1 MWLIDTPLWK
11 QLLILWGVALAV
23 TAALLWLELHRP
35 YNFFVLLPYPTWRIW
50 VWWPVIAELCRAR
63 PMLAIAVA
71 IPIVATL
78 ASLALCG
85 VRLAPWLGADRT
97 G

>member
-1 MWLIDTPLWK
+1 MWLSDTPLWQ
-11 QLLILWGVALAV
+11 QLLILWGVAFAV
-23 TAALLWLELHRP
+23 IAALLWLDLRRP
-35 YNFFVLLPYPTWRIW
+35 YDFFLLLPYPTWRIW
-50 VWWPVIAELCRAR
+50 VWWPTIAELFRMR

-78 ASLALCG
+78 GSLALC
-85 VRLAPWLGADRT
+85 VVQLAPWLGADRS